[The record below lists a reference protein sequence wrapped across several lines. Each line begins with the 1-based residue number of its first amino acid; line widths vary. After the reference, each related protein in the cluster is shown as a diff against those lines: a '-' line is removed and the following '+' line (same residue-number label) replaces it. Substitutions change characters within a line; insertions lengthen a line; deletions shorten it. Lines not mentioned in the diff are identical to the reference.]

1 MRVRLGRSVA
11 ATPTKRM
18 CRLATTPLTIC
29 ECCDAVYERRPLASG
44 EIAHCRRC
52 GAELY
57 RNRRLDLDA
66 MLAIAFGGLITFV
79 IANVYP
85 VLIME
90 LGGTRA
96 QVTLW
101 DAILAT
107 YDAGV
112 GLVAVLAALSLFMLP
127 LTQILMFLYVL
138 LPLRA
143 GSVPAGFVP
152 VMHAIR
158 HTRPWSMV
166 EVFLVGVLVS
176 AVKLAAESELAPG
189 VGLWGLAALTVL
201 LTLLTTFDLQELWD
215 LAADCEAGEGVAC
228 PP

>member
-1 MRVRLGRSVA
+1 MPA
-11 ATPTKRM
+11 A
-18 CRLATTPLTIC
+18 PLTIC
-29 ECCDAVYERRPLASG
+29 ECCDAVYARRPLAPG
-44 EIAHCRRC
+44 QIASCRRC

-66 MLAIAFGGLITFV
+66 MLAIALGGLITFV
-79 IANVYP
+79 IANAYP

-101 DAILAT
+101 DAILAS

-143 GSVPAGFVP
+143 GRVPAGFVA

-176 AVKLAAESELAPG
+176 AVKLAAESDLVPG
-189 VGLWGLAALTVL
+189 VGLWGFAALTIL
-201 LTLLTTFDLQELWD
+201 LTLLSVFELQELWD
-215 LAADCEAGEGVAC
+215 LAAECEPGAKRT
-228 PP
+228 

>member
-1 MRVRLGRSVA
+1 MS
-11 ATPTKRM
+11 
-18 CRLATTPLTIC
+18 RLATTPLTIC

-143 GSVPAGFVP
+143 GSVPDGRGLPGRRARVRGQARGRVRAG
-152 VMHAIR
+152 AR
-158 HTRPWSMV
+158 RR
-166 EVFLVGVLVS
+166 
-176 AVKLAAESELAPG
+176 
-189 VGLWGLAALTVL
+189 ALGSRRA
-201 LTLLTTFDLQELWD
+201 DR
-215 LAADCEAGEGVAC
+215 AADAADHL
-228 PP
+228 

>member
-1 MRVRLGRSVA
+1 LSTAR
-11 ATPTKRM
+11 
-18 CRLATTPLTIC
+18 LTIC
-29 ECCDAVYERRPLASG
+29 ECCDAIYARQRLAPG
-44 EIAHCRRC
+44 QTAYCRRC

-57 RNRRLDLDA
+57 SNRRLDLDA
-66 MLAIAFGGLITFV
+66 MLAITLGGLIMFI

-96 QVTLW
+96 DVTLW
-101 DAILAT
+101 GAILET

-112 GLVAVLAALSLFMLP
+112 GPVAVLAALSLFMLP

-143 GSVPAGFVP
+143 GWVPAGFVP

-176 AVKLAAESELAPG
+176 AVKLAAESELMPG
-189 VGLWGLAALTVL
+189 VGLWGFALLTIL
-201 LTLLTTFDLQELWD
+201 LTLLSLFDLQELWD
-215 LAADCEAGEGVAC
+215 LAADCDTVEVPA
-228 PP
+228 